1 MTEFLLSSALSY
13 PNIDPILFQIG
24 PFAIRW
30 YSLSYLG
37 GLILAWYY
45 MSKLINV
52 KAPPCKQIHIS
63 DFIFWAMMGIIIGGR
78 LGYVLFYNP
87 GYYLHNLGDALAV
100 WDGGMSFHG
109 GLIGV
114 IVSTIMFAKKNK
126 IPLFRF
132 ADIIACASPLGLMLG
147 RFANFINGELYGRPT
162 EASIGMVFPNGGPLP
177 RHPSQL
183 YEAMLEGFL
192 LFFILYFVY
201 YFTAARKEPG
211 MITGLF
217 LVGYASARTFVEQFR
232 EPDSHIGFLFGTDIL
247 TMGQMLSLPMV
258 LIGLYLI
265 FRPKSSAL

>member
-1 MTEFLLSSALSY
+1 
-13 PNIDPILFQIG
+13 
-24 PFAIRW
+24 
-30 YSLSYLG
+30 
-37 GLILAWYY
+37 
-45 MSKLINV
+45 
-52 KAPPCKQIHIS
+52 
-63 DFIFWAMMGIIIGGR
+63 
-78 LGYVLFYNP
+78 
-87 GYYLHNLGDALAV
+87 
-100 WDGGMSFHG
+100 
-109 GLIGV
+109 
-114 IVSTIMFAKKNK
+114 
-126 IPLFRF
+126 
-132 ADIIACASPLGLMLG
+132 
-147 RFANFINGELYGRPT
+147 
-162 EASIGMVFPNGGPLP
+162 MVFPNGGPLP

-201 YFTAARKEPG
+201 YFTAARKKPG